1 MPVFRVDKIVH
12 LDKFTKFYKNIFI
25 IPNYTNDTSL
35 NLITKTISLNKLSPF
50 QTFSQCCENI
60 SCVKTFINN
69 QNGEILT
76 EKNID
81 ILFSQLI
88 NAGYT
93 IEYEM
98 TKLVKNKKL
107 VCFISKN

>member
-1 MPVFRVDKIVH
+1 MPVFRVDKIVY
-12 LDKFTKFYKNIFI
+12 LDKFTKCYKNIFV
-25 IPNYTNDTSL
+25 IPNPPNDISL
-35 NLITKTISLNKLSPF
+35 NSITQFISPNKLSPF
-50 QTFSQCCENI
+50 QTFSCCENI

-98 TKLVKNKKL
+98 TKLVKDKKL

>member
-1 MPVFRVDKIVH
+1 MPVFRIDKIVY
-12 LDKFTKFYKNIFI
+12 LDKSTKCYKNIFI
-25 IPNYTNDTSL
+25 IQNPPTDTSL
-35 NLITKTISLNKLSPF
+35 NLITRTISLNKLSPF
-50 QTFSQCCENI
+50 NTFSQCCENQ
-60 SCVKTFINN
+60 SCARTFINN

-88 NAGYT
+88 NAGYN
-93 IEYEM
+93 IEYKM
-98 TKLVKNKKL
+98 TKLIKDKKL

>member
-1 MPVFRVDKIVH
+1 ME
-12 LDKFTKFYKNIFI
+12 NFI
-25 IPNYTNDTSL
+25 IPGLDTKTAFEISSNKTKKLNTNDTSL
-35 NLITKTISLNKLSPF
+35 NLITETISLNKLSPF

-98 TKLVKNKKL
+98 TKLIKDKKL

>member
-1 MPVFRVDKIVH
+1 MPVFRVDKIVYQ
-12 LDKFTKFYKNIFI
+12 KKKKKCYKNIFV
-25 IPNYTNDTSL
+25 IPNPPND
-35 NLITKTISLNKLSPF
+35 ISLNSITQFITPNQLSPF
-50 QTFSQCCENI
+50 HTFSQCCENP

-88 NAGYT
+88 NAGYS

>member
-1 MPVFRVDKIVH
+1 MPVFRVDKIVY
-12 LDKFTKFYKNIFI
+12 LDKFTKCYKNIFVI
-25 IPNYTNDTSL
+25 QNSTNDTSL
-35 NLITKTISLNKLSPF
+35 NLITQTISLNKLSPF
-50 QTFSQCCENI
+50 QTFSQCCENP

-88 NAGYT
+88 NAGYN
-93 IEYEM
+93 IEYKM
-98 TKLVKNKKL
+98 TKLIKDKKL